1 MLYTRKDNIV
11 KLFLLT
17 EAPKPKKDGPIHK
30 FGYENWHTDKRP
42 RILYL
47 GKWRHPKT
55 KNMLIGGINLNKL
68 NAKEL
73 ATIQSK
79 LSQIYPPNYRSSFYT
94 IAGMKGI
101 GSLKANYDRLK
112 SVAPWIIESRR
123 YQTWDKKYVHSVTT
137 DTLEFIDPNEIDDQ
151 ADEIDA
157 KHPAY
162 AEPRSKEQDLGS
174 DAATKKLVAVKPKEP
189 SNKPKST
196 KEPPASPSK
205 PDLSEPAKK
214 PKPTP
219 EPAQPMPA
227 KEAPSNPQ
235 ANNPQANINPPKEK
249 ELPNPPP
256 IPSTPGFKVSASAKD
271 IAEIN
276 KTKKI
281 PTAGGVV
288 NKPKTITGQAVRTP
302 GNRRPGASS
311 SLASRIKRR

>member
-1 MLYTRKDNIV
+1 M
-11 KLFLLT
+11 KLFFLT

-137 DTLEFIDPNEIDDQ
+137 DTLEFIDPDEIEDK

-162 AEPRSKEQDLGS
+162 VDPDSKEKDLSS
-174 DAATKKLVAVKPKEP
+174 DAAKKKMVAKKPIDQASKPTAITDPAKRPTRISAPIAPPAPAQQPSMPKKETPANPQNSPP
-189 SNKPKST
+189 SNSGKKT
-196 KEPPASPSK
+196 KEP
-205 PDLSEPAKK
+205 
-214 PKPTP
+214 
-219 EPAQPMPA
+219 
-227 KEAPSNPQ
+227 
-235 ANNPQANINPPKEK
+235 
-249 ELPNPPP
+249 ELPPPPP

-276 KTKKI
+276 RTSTI
-281 PTAGGVV
+281 PTAGGIVA
-288 NKPKTITGQAVRTP
+288 KPKTVTGQATKKRGTQKA
-302 GNRRPGASS
+302 GASARS
-311 SLASRIKRR
+311 ASRIKR